1 MDAMGLRTS
10 DVDTKFTA
18 EELKIAEIRYV
29 IINRYMKTLPK
40 PVPIY
45 IPTFSIIMKIF
56 LRCVGRKLNPWDLAM
71 IL

>member
-10 DVDTKFTA
+10 DVDTKFT

-45 IPTFSIIMKIF
+45 ILTFSIKRKIF